1 MVLRVLT
8 TSLWWTLTSID
19 AWSSQ
24 YFHKFQCALFHCIFS
39 FRWKQTHHGR
49 NLQSPDQRGGQRV
62 IDGKMSNNSTPTTRI
77 PTSLPAPQVLPTL
90 PHGEVEIIFAT
101 IVYVLL
107 ALFVILGNIL
117 VIAAFRF
124 NSRLRTI
131 NNTFLVGL
139 AVSDLLVGL
148 ISIPLWIYFSYC
160 QQYLTCVD
168 SQELLT
174 FYSTVDIFT
183 GCASVLQLT
192 AISIERYLAI
202 TRPINHRSY
211 SMWIYYAMIAV
222 AWCFAFIM
230 AGLFPVQQHKW
241 QKPYSVILFTTCFA
255 LPALVILTVYAIIFQ
270 TAKGTSRARV
280 QPAGTAKSPVHN
292 ETKIAATIAVITGL
306 FVIAWLP
313 FFVLNLIAEF
323 CFPCLPSYPGI
334 LRLVRFVKW
343 MHYSNSMVNP
353 LVYAYRNGEMRK
365 TFKRLLLSCFCGR
378 RHGHR
383 NFPASSRTVHTRR
396 RRNIIQGSSR
406 SNRDHRS
413 DSNTSRRRC
422 APENKSS
429 ENKRVSAVSNPKTI
443 PW

>member
-1 MVLRVLT
+1 M
-8 TSLWWTLTSID
+8 
-19 AWSSQ
+19 
-24 YFHKFQCALFHCIFS
+24 
-39 FRWKQTHHGR
+39 
-49 NLQSPDQRGGQRV
+49 
-62 IDGKMSNNSTPTTRI
+62 IDGKMSNNSTPVT
-77 PTSLPAPQVLPTL
+77 PTSVPAPQVVPTL
-90 PHGEVEIIFAT
+90 PHGEVEIIAST
-101 IVYVLL
+101 VVYILL

-139 AVSDLLVGL
+139 AISDLLVGL
-148 ISIPLWIYFSYC
+148 ISIPLWIYFSSC
-160 QQYLTCVD
+160 QQHLTCVD

-211 SMWIYYAMIAV
+211 SMWIYYAMIAA
-222 AWCFAFIM
+222 AWGFAFII
-230 AGLFPVQQHKW
+230 AGLFPVQQNKW
-241 QKPYSVILFTTCFA
+241 QKPYSIILFTTCFA

-280 QPAGTAKSPVHN
+280 HPERTAKSPTQN

-313 FFVLNLIAEF
+313 FFVVNLVAQF
-323 CFPCLPSYPGI
+323 CLPCLPPYPDV
-334 LRLVRFVKW
+334 LRLIRFVKW

-353 LVYAYRNGEMRK
+353 MVYAYRNGEMRK
-365 TFKRLLLSCFCGR
+365 TFKRLLLFCLCCRNGGHGNFQTSYKTAQAGR
-378 RHGHR
+378 SRNVVPGH
-383 NFPASSRTVHTRR
+383 
-396 RRNIIQGSSR
+396 SR
-406 SNRDHRS
+406 SNRDLRNGS
-413 DSNTSRRRC
+413 DMSRRRS
-422 APENKSS
+422 APESKSVEKKGVDARSTAKDDSFRNCPFLTPHHAEARAS
-429 ENKRVSAVSNPKTI
+429 EAL
-443 PW
+443 

>member
-1 MVLRVLT
+1 M
-8 TSLWWTLTSID
+8 
-19 AWSSQ
+19 
-24 YFHKFQCALFHCIFS
+24 
-39 FRWKQTHHGR
+39 
-49 NLQSPDQRGGQRV
+49 N
-62 IDGKMSNNSTPTTRI
+62 NNSTPTARI
-77 PTSLPAPQVLPTL
+77 STSMPAPQVLPTL

-101 IVYVLL
+101 MVYVLL
-107 ALFVILGNIL
+107 ALLVILGNVL
-117 VIAAFRF
+117 VIAAFKF

-168 SQELLT
+168 NQGLLT

-211 SMWIYYAMIAV
+211 SMLIYYFMIAV
-222 AWCFAFIM
+222 AWCFALII

-241 QKPYSVILFTTCFA
+241 QKPYSVILFITCFA
-255 LPALVILTVYAIIFQ
+255 LPALVILTIYAIIFQ

-280 QPAGTAKSPVHN
+280 QPAGTSKSPVQK

-313 FFVLNLIAEF
+313 FFVLNMIAEF
-323 CFPCLPSYPGI
+323 CFPCLPPYPDI

-343 MHYSNSMVNP
+343 MHYSNSVVNP

-365 TFKRLLLSCFCGR
+365 TFKRLLLSCFCGHR
-378 RHGHR
+378 NGHR
-383 NFPASSRTVHTRR
+383 NFPASSRTAHTRR
-396 RRNIIQGSSR
+396 RRNIVHGSSR
-406 SNRDHRS
+406 SQRDPGS
-413 DSNTSRRRC
+413 DSNTSRRGR
-422 APENKSS
+422 AHGSKSNES
-429 ENKRVSAVSNPKTI
+429 RRVGTGSQDKTI
-443 PW
+443 P

>member
-1 MVLRVLT
+1 
-8 TSLWWTLTSID
+8 
-19 AWSSQ
+19 
-24 YFHKFQCALFHCIFS
+24 
-39 FRWKQTHHGR
+39 
-49 NLQSPDQRGGQRV
+49 
-62 IDGKMSNNSTPTTRI
+62 MSNNPTSTTRI
-77 PTSLPAPQVLPTL
+77 PTSVLAPEVSPTL

-117 VIAAFRF
+117 VIAAFRL

-168 SQELLT
+168 SKELLT

-192 AISIERYLAI
+192 AISIELYLAI
-202 TRPINHRSY
+202 NRPIYHRSY

-255 LPALVILTVYAIIFQ
+255 LPALVIMSIYAIIFQ

-280 QPAGTAKSPVHN
+280 HPAGTSQSPMQK

-313 FFVLNLIAEF
+313 FFVLNMIAEF
-323 CFPCLPSYPGI
+323 CSPCLPPYPDI

-353 LVYAYRNGEMRK
+353 LVYAYRNAEMRK
-365 TFKRLLLSCFCGR
+365 TFKRLLLSCFCGHR
-378 RHGHR
+378 SRHRH
-383 NFPASSRTVHTRR
+383 FPASSRTAHARR
-396 RRNIIQGSSR
+396 RRNIVQRSSR
-406 SNRDHRS
+406 SHRDLGS
-413 DSNTSRRRC
+413 DSNTSRQGR
-422 APENKSS
+422 ALDNKSNES
-429 ENKRVSAVSNPKTI
+429 RRAGAESRAKTF
-443 PW
+443 P

>member
-1 MVLRVLT
+1 
-8 TSLWWTLTSID
+8 
-19 AWSSQ
+19 
-24 YFHKFQCALFHCIFS
+24 
-39 FRWKQTHHGR
+39 
-49 NLQSPDQRGGQRV
+49 
-62 IDGKMSNNSTPTTRI
+62 MSNNPTSTTRI
-77 PTSLPAPQVLPTL
+77 PTSVLAPEVSLTL

-117 VIAAFRF
+117 VIAAFRL

-168 SQELLT
+168 SKELLT

-202 TRPINHRSY
+202 TRPIYHRSY

-255 LPALVILTVYAIIFQ
+255 LPALVIMTIYAIIFQ

-280 QPAGTAKSPVHN
+280 HPAGTSQSPMQK

-313 FFVLNLIAEF
+313 FFVLNMIAEF
-323 CFPCLPSYPGI
+323 CSPCLPPYTDI

-353 LVYAYRNGEMRK
+353 LVYAYRNAEMRK
-365 TFKRLLLSCFCGR
+365 TFKRLLLSCFCGYR
-378 RHGHR
+378 SRHRH
-383 NFPASSRTVHTRR
+383 FPASSRTAHARR
-396 RRNIIQGSSR
+396 RRNIVQRSSR
-406 SNRDHRS
+406 SHRDLGS
-413 DSNTSRRRC
+413 DSNISRQGRALDNKSNESRR
-422 APENKSS
+422 AGAESKAMTFP
-429 ENKRVSAVSNPKTI
+429 
-443 PW
+443 

>member
-1 MVLRVLT
+1 
-8 TSLWWTLTSID
+8 
-19 AWSSQ
+19 
-24 YFHKFQCALFHCIFS
+24 
-39 FRWKQTHHGR
+39 
-49 NLQSPDQRGGQRV
+49 
-62 IDGKMSNNSTPTTRI
+62 MSNNSTSMTRI
-77 PTSLPAPQVLPTL
+77 PTSFPAPQVLPTL

-107 ALFVILGNIL
+107 ALFVILGNSL
-117 VIAAFRF
+117 VIAAFRL

-168 SQELLT
+168 SQGLLT

-222 AWCFAFIM
+222 AWSFAFIM
-230 AGLFPVQQHKW
+230 AGLFPVQQQKW

-255 LPALVILTVYAIIFQ
+255 LPALVILTIYAIIFQ
-270 TAKGTSRARV
+270 TAKGTSRVRV
-280 QPAGTAKSPVHN
+280 QPAGTSMSPMQK
-292 ETKIAATIAVITGL
+292 EAKIAATIAVIAGL

-313 FFVLNLIAEF
+313 FFVLNMIAEF
-323 CFPCLPSYPGI
+323 CYPCLPPYPDI

-353 LVYAYRNGEMRK
+353 LVYAYRNAEMRK
-365 TFKRLLLSCFCGR
+365 TFKRLLLSCFCGHR
-378 RHGHR
+378 NGHR
-383 NFPASSRTVHTRR
+383 NFPASSRTAHARR
-396 RRNIIQGSSR
+396 RRNIVQGSSR
-406 SNRDHRS
+406 SNRDLGS
-413 DSNTSRRRC
+413 DSNTSRPGR
-422 APENKSS
+422 ALESKSNES
-429 ENKRVSAVSNPKTI
+429 QRAGAGSRAKTI
-443 PW
+443 P

>member
-1 MVLRVLT
+1 M
-8 TSLWWTLTSID
+8 
-19 AWSSQ
+19 
-24 YFHKFQCALFHCIFS
+24 
-39 FRWKQTHHGR
+39 
-49 NLQSPDQRGGQRV
+49 
-62 IDGKMSNNSTPTTRI
+62 
-77 PTSLPAPQVLPTL
+77 
-90 PHGEVEIIFAT
+90 
-101 IVYVLL
+101 
-107 ALFVILGNIL
+107 
-117 VIAAFRF
+117 IAAFRF
-124 NSRLRTI
+124 SSRLRTI

-222 AWCFAFIM
+222 AWCFAFIV

-241 QKPYSVILFTTCFA
+241 QKPYSVILFTTCFV
-255 LPALVILTVYAIIFQ
+255 LPALVILTIYAIIFQ

-280 QPAGTAKSPVHN
+280 QPAGTSQSPVQK
-292 ETKIAATIAVITGL
+292 EAKIAATIAVITGL

-313 FFVLNLIAEF
+313 FFVLNMIAEF
-323 CFPCLPSYPGI
+323 CFPCLPPYPDI

-353 LVYAYRNGEMRK
+353 LVYAYRNVEMRK
-365 TFKRLLLSCFCGR
+365 TFKRLLLSCFCGQR
-378 RHGHR
+378 NGHR
-383 NFPASSRTVHTRR
+383 NFPASSRTAHTRR
-396 RRNIIQGSSR
+396 RRNVVQGSSR
-406 SNRDHRS
+406 SQRDLGS
-413 DSNTSRRRC
+413 DSNTSRRGR
-422 APENKSS
+422 APGSKSNES
-429 ENKRVSAVSNPKTI
+429 RRVGAGSQAKTI
-443 PW
+443 N

>member
-1 MVLRVLT
+1 
-8 TSLWWTLTSID
+8 
-19 AWSSQ
+19 
-24 YFHKFQCALFHCIFS
+24 
-39 FRWKQTHHGR
+39 
-49 NLQSPDQRGGQRV
+49 
-62 IDGKMSNNSTPTTRI
+62 MSNNPTSTTRI
-77 PTSLPAPQVLPTL
+77 PTSVLAPEVSPTL

-117 VIAAFRF
+117 VIAAFRL

-168 SQELLT
+168 SKELLT

-202 TRPINHRSY
+202 TRPIYHRSY

-255 LPALVILTVYAIIFQ
+255 LPALVIMTIYAIIFQ

-280 QPAGTAKSPVHN
+280 HPAGTSQSPMQK

-313 FFVLNLIAEF
+313 FFVLNMIAEF
-323 CFPCLPSYPGI
+323 CSPCLPPYPDI

-353 LVYAYRNGEMRK
+353 LVYAYRNAEMRK
-365 TFKRLLLSCFCGR
+365 TFKRLLLSCFCGHR
-378 RHGHR
+378 SRHRH
-383 NFPASSRTVHTRR
+383 FPASSRTAHARR
-396 RRNIIQGSSR
+396 RRNIVQRSSR
-406 SNRDHRS
+406 SHRDLGS
-413 DSNTSRRRC
+413 DSNTSRQGR
-422 APENKSS
+422 ALDNKSNES
-429 ENKRVSAVSNPKTI
+429 RRAGAESKAKTF
-443 PW
+443 P